1 MNTLILPRPKHIDEV
16 VPANLGCGISVDLGH
31 LTEEAFG
38 VRDLHKIHAALS
50 KGEFVIDCRRPD
62 EYKLGHIP
70 GALNVPMG
78 KELERLGELQDCR
91 KIYLYCHSGRRA
103 QTVYA
108 NLTTKG
114 LANLVCLRSS
124 GMEDWKASG
133 YPVEM

>member
-1 MNTLILPRPKHIDEV
+1 MNALILPRPKHIDEV
-16 VPANLGCGISVDLGH
+16 VPANLGCGIYVDHGH

-38 VRDLHKIHAALS
+38 VPNLHKIHAALS
-50 KGEFVIDCRRPD
+50 KGEVVIDCRTPD
-62 EYKLGHIP
+62 EYKLGHFP

-78 KELERLGELQDCR
+78 KELERVVELQDCR

-103 QTVYA
+103 QTVYT

-124 GMEDWKASG
+124 VMAGRKASG
-133 YPVEM
+133 YPIEK